1 MISNTIGSYTGNGQQ
16 DHLPSSTSM
25 TVDLSNGY
33 SFPTHIAATD
43 LRLDIV
49 WWNDD
54 QKTHTLVELCNNLLW
69 NLAVSMTKE
78 DRYHD
83 LIDKTQKAG
92 YTSTLITIE
101 VGSRGLP
108 NMSGFQRLCDILK
121 LCHPEFCK
129 LLLDTS
135 QQAILGSYKI
145 WYSRNNTF
153 TWSLLLVHMHMYFYV
168 WYVVFVDRAQA
179 VIVHN
184 VQFLCKEL
192 WQSALGSPSPHWVI
206 PMYMNNTIQ
215 K

>member
-1 MISNTIGSYTGNGQQ
+1 MIKRPLHWWSYVTICFETSY
-16 DHLPSSTSM
+16 
-25 TVDLSNGY
+25 
-33 SFPTHIAATD
+33 
-43 LRLDIV
+43 
-49 WWNDD
+49 
-54 QKTHTLVELCNNLLW
+54 E
-69 NLAVSMTKE
+69 AVSMMIE
-78 DRYHD
+78 DCYHD
-83 LIDKTQKAG
+83 LIDEMRKAG

-108 NMSGFQRLCDILK
+108 NMSGFQRLRDILK
-121 LCHPEFCK
+121 LRRPEFCK

-145 WYSRNNTF
+145 WCSRNNTF
-153 TWSLLLVHMHMYFYV
+153 TWTFSTRAYVFYV